1 MMQATLHA
9 FGWGL
14 QRLGIVLAVTLFA
27 ALLAITVFVTVLVSI
42 EAIGAFG
49 Q

>member
-14 QRLGIVLAVTLFA
+14 QRLGLVLAVTLFA
-27 ALLAITVFVTVLVSI
+27 ALLAITIFVTVLISI
-42 EAIGAFG
+42 QALAAFG